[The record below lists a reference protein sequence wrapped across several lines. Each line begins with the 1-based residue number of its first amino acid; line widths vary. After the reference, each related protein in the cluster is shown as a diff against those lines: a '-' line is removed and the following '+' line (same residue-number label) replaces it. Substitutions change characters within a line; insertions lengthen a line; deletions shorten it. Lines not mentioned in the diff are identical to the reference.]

1 MSVHFDLEDGFLEC
15 TGIKPAMTIDEICG
29 DSAEEV
35 DFNLGNK
42 IDRGREGEDSDDSYV
57 NKEEDSDDD
66 NMLKQA

>member
-1 MSVHFDLEDGFLEC
+1 
-15 TGIKPAMTIDEICG
+15 MTIDEICG

>member
-1 MSVHFDLEDGFLEC
+1 
-15 TGIKPAMTIDEICG
+15 MTIDEICCY
-29 DSAEEV
+29 SAEEV